1 MSHVQPTY
9 VRYHPGLEVK
19 QANEDATIDAIV
31 ESMLRV
37 NTKVFDKHRHA
48 TRDAHAKSHG
58 VLKGRIDVYDNL
70 PEPLRQGIFAAPATY
85 PVVLRLS
92 TAPGDLHSD
101 RIAAPR
107 GMAIKLLGVQ
117 GAQLLPGREAA
128 RTQDL
133 LLVNHPVIAFGHAAA
148 YLKTQ
153 KLLEQ
158 HADDPEAVRRILAAV
173 AHGGSKALHLLGI
186 ENPVVDTLG
195 APNNHILGETFY
207 SMAAIRYGDYVAKVC
222 AAPLSDNVRALTGQP
237 LRDDAGD
244 SELRDLVVDFFRTQG
259 AEYELRVQLCTDI
272 GKMPIEDASVRWD
285 ENDSPYLPVAKLTLP
300 AQEAF
305 SPARRVFADDVLSF
319 NPWQGIAAHQPL
331 GSIMRARIRAYETST
346 RFRHE
351 MNAQPRIEIDDLAQ
365 VPD

>member
-1 MSHVQPTY
+1 MSHAPETY
-9 VRYHPGLEVK
+9 IRYTDGLEVK
-19 QANEDATIDAIV
+19 QANEDAIIDAIV

-37 NTKVFDKHRHA
+37 NRKVFDKHRHA
-48 TRDAHAKSHG
+48 TRDAHAKCHG
-58 VLKGRIDVYDNL
+58 VLKGRLDVYDNL
-70 PEPLRQGIFAAPATY
+70 PEPLRQGVFATPASH

-101 RIAAPR
+101 RIPAPR
-107 GMAIKLLGVQ
+107 GMALKLLDVPGP
-117 GAQLLPGREAA
+117 QLLPGRTAT
-128 RTQDL
+128 TQDF

-153 KLLEQ
+153 QLLEK
-158 HADDPEAVRRILAAV
+158 HADDPEMVRKMLAAL

-186 ENPVVDTLG
+186 ENPTIDTLG
-195 APNNHILGETFY
+195 APNHHILGETFY

-222 AAPLSDNVRALTGQP
+222 AAPLSENVRALTGQP

-259 AEYELRVQLCTDI
+259 CEYELRVQLCTDI
-272 GKMPIEDASVRWD
+272 EKMPIEDASVRWD
-285 ENDSPYLPVAKLTLP
+285 EEASPYLPVAKLTLP
-300 AQEAF
+300 PQEAY

-319 NPWQGIAAHQPL
+319 NPWQGIEAHRPL

>member
-1 MSHVQPTY
+1 MSHDTTTY
-9 VRYHPGLEVK
+9 VRYTPGLEVK
-19 QANEDATIDAIV
+19 QANEDAIIDTIV

-37 NTKVFDKHRHA
+37 NQKVFDKHRHA

-58 VLKGRIDVYDNL
+58 VLKGRLDVYDDL
-70 PEPLRQGIFAAPATY
+70 PEPLRQGVFAGPASY

-101 RIAAPR
+101 RIPAPR
-107 GMAIKLLGVQ
+107 GMALKLLGVQ
-117 GAQLLPGREAA
+117 GQQLLPGRADA
-128 RTQDL
+128 RTQDF

-153 KLLEQ
+153 QLLEK
-158 HADDPEAVRRILAAV
+158 HADDPEAVRKMLAAL

-186 ENPVVDTLG
+186 ENPTVDTLG
-195 APNNHILGETFY
+195 APNHHILGETFY
-207 SMAAIRYGDYVAKVC
+207 SMAALRHGDYVAKLC

-244 SELRDLVVDFFRTQG
+244 SELRDLVVDFFRQQG

-272 GKMPIEDASVRWD
+272 EKMPIEDASIRWPED
-285 ENDSPYLPVAKLTLP
+285 ASPYLPVAKLTIP
-300 AQEAF
+300 PQEAF

-319 NPWQGIAAHQPL
+319 NPWQGIEPHRPL
-331 GSIMRARIRAYETST
+331 GSIMRARIRAYETSS

-351 MNAQPRIEIDDLAQ
+351 MNAQPRIEIDDLAL